1 MKKILYILL
10 TTVMLTSCEDMFRK
24 MVVYNGDEE
33 TPVLCVNA
41 EITVGRPV
49 KVFVTRSWFFLDEN
63 RFVGDPRNQITR
75 RGIVGDATVEMQ
87 VNGGEWQRL
96 SFVHLPDTTIYSHVT
111 EQASY
116 YTIDYD
122 FRAGD
127 VVTIRAQHPDYET
140 VTATEKVPAKP
151 QFTISNAEF
160 FGNNNQVLA
169 LTFDVNALNN
179 SEDNIV
185 FFSVISHFTIT
196 DTIVITMFEHRD
208 YGKGYGE
215 DSSYYMVIARHGP
228 CYTQRTYS
236 EDFMFSE
243 YDLPRT
249 QHGFYT
255 QDGPLYTSADHFNE
269 NRQVVILSDLNS
281 EFYGKDL
288 LDTLEVGPYKQGD
301 ILPQHPGESYVLD
314 SVQVGMRI
322 SNYAFYM
329 YRTTVMANSGG
340 VSSYAP
346 EISLYSNEGGGEG
359 YGDIFSELAELFSEL
374 GVQESFQAYTNV
386 NGGFG
391 HFCFLN
397 KNYQMLYYNTSH

>member
-10 TTVMLTSCEDMFRK
+10 TTVLLTSCEDMFRK

-151 QFTISNAEF
+151 QAVATLTEQREN
-160 FGNNNQVLA
+160 VL
-169 LTFDVNALNN
+169 
-179 SEDNIV
+179 
-185 FFSVISHFTIT
+185 FFSVSVNPVQAQPNDVIFFYVTGFGHLQNTYYLIREELPEGYLYDTLVT
-196 DTIVITMFEHRD
+196 DEQLAF
-208 YGKGYGE
+208 
-215 DSSYYMVIARHGP
+215 
-228 CYTQRTYS
+228 QRLYS

-255 QDGPLYTSADHFNE
+255 QNGPLYTSAEHFTSGGNVTLLLDCAKFIYNGGISSTDTLGCAIAPDRYSLPNDE
-269 NRQVVILSDLNS
+269 FRYFIDSVVITVRLSN
-281 EFYGKDL
+281 
-288 LDTLEVGPYKQGD
+288 
-301 ILPQHPGESYVLD
+301 ESY
-314 SVQVGMRI
+314 
-322 SNYAFYM
+322 YM
-329 YRTTVMANSGG
+329 YRTTVMANSGSR
-340 VSSYAP
+340 SSYAP

-359 YGDIFSELAELFSEL
+359 YGDIFSELADLFSEL
-374 GVQESFQAYTNV
+374 GVQEGFQAYTNIE
-386 NGGFG
+386 GGFG
-391 HFCFLN
+391 HFSFLN
-397 KNYQMLYYNTSH
+397 HSSQVLPAYSELDITDDYYYY